1 MGKKGGGS
9 STTVQSYTPTE
20 EEKKLWRLQGQYEDA
35 IMPNAIGLNAKAGNL
50 LEKSL
55 GDTQVDYNGLLKQAQ
70 AQNNEAM
77 QGYQNLANGNL
88 PSAYTDN
95 INQAVSRS
103 VNNSMGSLL
112 QSLGSS
118 GVLNSSVAAQGIQ
131 GINQA
136 AANTAADMYNQDISQ
151 LSNIYG
157 NLANTAG
164 SNITLASAA
173 QEAAQQPAIN
183 LWNASIGLDG
193 TNTGAIAAIGG
204 KGTTT
209 STQHMPSTAGGFW
222 GGILGGLA
230 SNPNLFCFAGDTMIK
245 TPKGDKE
252 IRRIKKGDTIITPAG
267 EEVVTEVM
275 EPHIARVYGI
285 VTDDPIEK
293 YLNLTET
300 QPMLMEDGTYKTL
313 KEMKFGE
320 KFKGKGKIVVMVESG
335 DRRVYD
341 LKVPSGSYYA
351 NGFIAK
357 AGTTEW

>member
-9 STTVQSYTPTE
+9 STTVQSYQPTA
-20 EEKKLWRLQGQYEDA
+20 EEKKLWKLQGDYEDA
-35 IMPNAIGLNAKAGNL
+35 IMPTAIGLNTKAGNL

-55 GDTQVDYNGLLKQAQ
+55 GDTQVDYNSLLNQAT
-70 AQNNEAM
+70 ALNNSAVA
-77 QGYQNLANGNL
+77 GYQNLANGNL

-95 INQAVSRS
+95 INQAVTRS

-112 QSLGSS
+112 QNLGAN
-118 GVLNSSVAAQGIQ
+118 GVLNSSVTSQGIQ

-151 LSNIYG
+151 LLNIYG
-157 NLANTAG
+157 NLSNMAG
-164 SNITLASAA
+164 TNITLASAA

-209 STQHMPSTAGGFW
+209 STAKPPSSAGGFW

-230 SNPNLFCFAGDTMIK
+230 SNANLFCFTGDTLIK
-245 TPKGDKE
+245 TPDGDKE
-252 IRRIKKGDTIITPAG
+252 LKRIKKGDTIITPAG
-267 EEVVTEVM
+267 EETVTDVM
-275 EPHIARVYGI
+275 EPHIAKVYTI
-285 VTDDPIEK
+285 ITDDIHDQ

-300 QPMLMEDGTYKTL
+300 QPMLMDDGAYKTIG
-313 KEMKFGE
+313 EMGFHE
-320 KFKGKGKIVVMVESG
+320 TFKGKGKIITMVESG
-335 DRRVYD
+335 ERRVYD